1 MYSRLIA
8 KLLIPTSIILLPD
21 MVMAQVQMDR
31 GPAVMPTKRPAPMP
45 APTKR
50 PMPRPT
56 PTTRPVPLPGPTSRP
71 TPHPLP
77 RPTPTAPGF
86 GGSHR
91 PPHRPGVRPPNFRP
105 IHRPAYRY
113 PSGYRYHRW
122 HIGNRLPAVFMA
134 LSFIINDY
142 YDLGFGAPPPGCRW
156 VRYGPDLVLV
166 NVRTRRIVDVVYGV
180 FY

>member
-1 MYSRLIA
+1 
-8 KLLIPTSIILLPD
+8 
-21 MVMAQVQMDR
+21 
-31 GPAVMPTKRPAPMP
+31 MPTKRPAPMP
-45 APTKR
+45 ARR

-56 PTTRPVPLPGPTSRP
+56 RATTGAAAWADIAAHATILAAAHANCTGLWRKPASAASAWRASAEFSGRFTGNITIPAAIAI
-71 TPHPLP
+71 
-77 RPTPTAPGF
+77 TAGI
-86 GGSHR
+86 SW
-91 PPHRPGVRPPNFRP
+91 
-105 IHRPAYRY
+105 
-113 PSGYRYHRW
+113 W
-122 HIGNRLPAVFMA
+122 HRLPAVFMA